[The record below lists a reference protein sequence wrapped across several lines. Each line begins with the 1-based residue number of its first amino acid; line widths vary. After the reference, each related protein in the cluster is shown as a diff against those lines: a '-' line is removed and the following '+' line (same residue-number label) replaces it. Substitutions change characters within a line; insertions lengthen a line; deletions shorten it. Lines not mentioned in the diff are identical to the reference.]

1 MAAYIDQNIVIVES
15 EGYDVTALYR
25 LIPRIMSVF
34 PREYL
39 WRHKQKQYLAK
50 H

>member
-15 EGYDVTALYR
+15 NGYDVTDLYR
-25 LIPRIMSVF
+25 HITNLTGVF

-39 WRHKQKQYLAK
+39 WRHK
-50 H
+50 